1 MHDDTIERFT
11 AAIDWLKKNRIILSQ
26 VEFAER
32 AHFNP
37 SQISEML
44 NGKRKISERTIHKI
58 SAAFP
63 EISNAW
69 LLTGEGEMLKHESPT
84 ELKSNTSI
92 PFYDI
97 DVTASIA
104 EAFHD
109 TPEIPQYYIAGR
121 QSDFLCHRDER
132 SAPVLFS
139 AAFVHD
145 NQYCACSENPGEPRA
160 KKAVAD
166 CGNCI

>member
-109 TPEIPQYYIAGR
+109 TPEIPQYYI
-121 QSDFLCHRDER
+121 DFPPFNDCTAEF
-132 SAPVLFS
+132 PVL
-139 AAFVHD
+139 
-145 NQYCACSENPGEPRA
+145 GESMEPDIFA
-160 KKAVAD
+160 GELVLVKEITDVD
-166 CGNCI
+166 SM

>member
-69 LLTGEGEMLKHESPT
+69 LLTGEGKAA
-84 ELKSNTSI
+84 
-92 PFYDI
+92 DI
-97 DVTASIA
+97 
-104 EAFHD
+104 
-109 TPEIPQYYIAGR
+109 
-121 QSDFLCHRDER
+121 L
-132 SAPVLFS
+132 
-139 AAFVHD
+139 
-145 NQYCACSENPGEPRA
+145 
-160 KKAVAD
+160 
-166 CGNCI
+166 